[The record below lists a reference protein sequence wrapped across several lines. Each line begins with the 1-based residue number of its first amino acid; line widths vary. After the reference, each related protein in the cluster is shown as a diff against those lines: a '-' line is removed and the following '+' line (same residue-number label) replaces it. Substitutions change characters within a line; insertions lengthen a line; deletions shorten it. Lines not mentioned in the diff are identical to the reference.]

1 MSFGSEAKSLVYL
14 QPNYEN
20 LSIMIQRVQSI
31 YLGLAFIC
39 VALLLY
45 FPIMS
50 IAVEFESL
58 VDMPRYYSE
67 LGPNGFTTDEL
78 EAAGVPVYW
87 GYLFLGSIT
96 LLCLVSYKNRKR
108 QIFICRLNLVLH
120 LLLAASFYWV
130 YYGARPYL
138 LEALD
143 IKLEDEVTIT
153 FAMKLGFYLLSAT
166 IPLLLLAIRGI
177 KNDEKLVKSLDRL
190 R

>member
-1 MSFGSEAKSLVYL
+1 
-14 QPNYEN
+14 
-20 LSIMIQRVQSI
+20 MIQRVQSI

-39 VALLLY
+39 VMLLLY

-50 IAVEFESL
+50 IAVEFESIYDL
-58 VDMPRYYSE
+58 PRYYSE
-67 LGPNGFTTDEL
+67 LGPNGFTTEQL
-78 EAAGVPVYW
+78 EAANVPVYW
-87 GYLFLGSIT
+87 GYVFLGSLT
-96 LLCLVSYKNRKR
+96 LLCLLSYKNRKR
-108 QIFICRLNLVLH
+108 QVFICRLNLVFH
-120 LLLAASFYWV
+120 LLLAAAFYWV
-130 YYGARPYL
+130 YYGSRRYL

-143 IKLEDEVTIT
+143 IELGDDVTIT